1 MQPWRQL
8 KVPVYQHGETRRS
21 AENSQGHERKDSMIK
36 PSGPRSG
43 LRIVI
48 GGVIAA
54 LIVTG
59 IMMLL
64 AGPPDP
70 EQGESLP
77 NAPSLTE

>member
-1 MQPWRQL
+1 
-8 KVPVYQHGETRRS
+8 
-21 AENSQGHERKDSMIK
+21 MIK